1 MEADNKEN
9 NSDARLKNLE
19 PYKFKKGQ
27 SGNPGG
33 RPKKEFSITNALRE
47 LLGEQDPYA
56 KIERYKV
63 ILGKAIE
70 KAGRGDNDMIKYLI
84 NRLEGTPTFKS
95 EAKDEIQANL
105 NISDAEVLDSAYE
118 WVAKDKGISV
128 EELRAR

>member
-1 MEADNKEN
+1 METPKISPN
-9 NSDARLKNLE
+9 LKPPWKAGE
-19 PYKFKKGQ
+19 

-33 RPKKEFSITNALRE
+33 RPKKEFSITYALRE
-47 LLGEQDPYA
+47 LLAEKDPYT

-105 NISDAEVLDSAYE
+105 SLSDDEMLPYAKELLEKHGYKVSKEV
-118 WVAKDKGISV
+118 
-128 EELRAR
+128 